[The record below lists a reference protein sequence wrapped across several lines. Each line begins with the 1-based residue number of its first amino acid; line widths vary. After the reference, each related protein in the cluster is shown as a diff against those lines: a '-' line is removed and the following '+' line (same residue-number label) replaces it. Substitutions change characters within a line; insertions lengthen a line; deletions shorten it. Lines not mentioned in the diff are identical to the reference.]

1 MKDRIDNNTLKD
13 YSCIL
18 KGEQS
23 NANII
28 NLPLFPLYSYTF
40 KYTEEFLKNELVTR
54 IPPKDICV
62 IVSNGDSEGRE
73 IFFDRLEQRC
83 KIDYAGWYKNN
94 VNRVE
99 AQCMSPGFIDYVSQY
114 KFIIT
119 MENSKNKDYITEKI
133 LEGFAAKT
141 IPVYWGSDNI
151 CAYFNEERFINVKS
165 FSESDMDN
173 AIDRI
178 ISILGDTNKYLE
190 IINKPI
196 YVNNTIPFSIESV
209 ANDIKRLLIPS
220 NTFIIT
226 VCYRARGYQSFRRD
240 ELIKLIRNCKDFFDK
255 SNISYK
261 IVISEQND
269 DELFNRGILLNIS
282 FLEAE
287 KIFTFPKKYL
297 HMNTDYNFNLNYP
310 FPKEFIEFKS
320 GFLDCRRILYW
331 NLLGSACLYDSESYK
346 KINGFP
352 NDLYGWGGDDWAIF
366 HRIMSNNIEYKVY
379 EEFNST
385 NNGFIIEELAGVS
398 REDGGCNA
406 KNMGLAFRN
415 DWDTNGLNSSK
426 YTIEKTGE
434 FHDGNTVYH
443 FVVNINV

>member
-1 MKDRIDNNTLKD
+1 MKLFFNAIFHDLNLDFFLDILKNVFNEEIIRGSFEDSDILFESVFSAETIMYKKPWKYTFFFQGESDRRLPIFMKARIDNNTLKD

-28 NLPLFPLYSYTF
+28 NLPLFPLYLYTF
-40 KYTEEFLKNELVTR
+40 KYTKEFLKNELVTR

-94 VNRVE
+94 VNRVK
-99 AQCMSPGFIDYVSQY
+99 APCMSPGFIDYVSQY

-209 ANDIKRLLIPS
+209 ANDIKTLLIP
-220 NTFIIT
+220 
-226 VCYRARGYQSFRRD
+226 
-240 ELIKLIRNCKDFFDK
+240 
-255 SNISYK
+255 
-261 IVISEQND
+261 
-269 DELFNRGILLNIS
+269 
-282 FLEAE
+282 
-287 KIFTFPKKYL
+287 
-297 HMNTDYNFNLNYP
+297 
-310 FPKEFIEFKS
+310 
-320 GFLDCRRILYW
+320 
-331 NLLGSACLYDSESYK
+331 
-346 KINGFP
+346 
-352 NDLYGWGGDDWAIF
+352 
-366 HRIMSNNIEYKVY
+366 
-379 EEFNST
+379 
-385 NNGFIIEELAGVS
+385 
-398 REDGGCNA
+398 
-406 KNMGLAFRN
+406 
-415 DWDTNGLNSSK
+415 
-426 YTIEKTGE
+426 
-434 FHDGNTVYH
+434 
-443 FVVNINV
+443 